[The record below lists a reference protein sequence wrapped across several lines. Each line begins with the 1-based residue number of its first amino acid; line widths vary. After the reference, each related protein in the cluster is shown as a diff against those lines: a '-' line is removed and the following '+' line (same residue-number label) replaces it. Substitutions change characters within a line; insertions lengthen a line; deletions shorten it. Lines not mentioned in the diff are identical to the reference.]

1 MSRKALKDMW
11 LRNTTRNSGRR
22 TRSSAAARARPI
34 LGLEVAFRCIILGKI
49 SQICLPVKLDRQI
62 PKRYRAIAAFAGLG
76 ICGGGIRARLP
87 RTRGVRFES
96 DQMRARS
103 IDSNLRIGLVG
114 Y

>member
-76 ICGGGIRARLP
+76 IAAAASVLDCRAH
-87 RTRGVRFES
+87 GES
-96 DQMRARS
+96 DLSQIKCARDRS
-103 IDSNLRIGLVG
+103 IQT
-114 Y
+114 